1 LRFSLTSAQGNL
13 AKSSHVN
20 TLLNNISAAHVDL
33 TVSDIKTM
41 SANDII
47 EIIDRL
53 MSGKY
58 ARSVDMMLGETKQHS
73 K

>member
-1 LRFSLTSAQGNL
+1 M
-13 AKSSHVN
+13 
-20 TLLNNISAAHVDL
+20 